1 MVDDFLMYIEAYT
14 ADQLLI
20 DSLDDKTYVRM
31 QVTTDAQ
38 MDSIEPSN
46 IKKMVNQGNQM
57 FTKPMAPASQDKF
70 LAILRDIIDDKFKN

>member
-46 IKKMVNQGNQM
+46 IKKMVNQGN
-57 FTKPMAPASQDKF
+57 
-70 LAILRDIIDDKFKN
+70 